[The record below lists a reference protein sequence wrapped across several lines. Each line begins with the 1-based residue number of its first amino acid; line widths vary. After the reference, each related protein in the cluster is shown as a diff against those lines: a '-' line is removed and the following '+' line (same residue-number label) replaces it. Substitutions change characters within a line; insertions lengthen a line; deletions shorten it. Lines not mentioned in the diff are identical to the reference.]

1 MRPSAKPHK
10 ALTALLLILA
20 AAQLDLAHAQDVSQW
35 IAACAVCHAKNSV
48 PTDSATPIIWGQ
60 NRGYVYLQL
69 RDFKSA
75 TRASVN
81 DVAMHALTQTMSDAQ
96 MLAIATYV
104 SAQPWPKPL
113 ARAIPPGEPLLL
125 RGATLLAYGD
135 CGACHFNNWNG
146 YSANPRLRGQT
157 AAYLKTTIGEFRS
170 GKRRNSPGMSDLLLT
185 YSEMDAEAIVTYLSN
200 LD

>member
-1 MRPSAKPHK
+1 MRSSANPLKT
-10 ALTALLLILA
+10 LMALLLVLA
-20 AAQLDLAHAQDVSQW
+20 APQLHLARAQDVSQL
-35 IAACAVCHAKNSV
+35 IAACMVCHPVSSV

-69 RDFKSA
+69 RDFKAA

-104 SAQPWPKPL
+104 SARPWPKPL
-113 ARAIPPGEPLLL
+113 ARTIPPRDPLLV

-157 AAYLKTTIGEFRS
+157 AAYLRTTIGEFRS
-170 GKRRNSPGMSDLLLT
+170 RARRNSPGMSDLLLN
-185 YSEMDAEAIVTYLSN
+185 YNAEDVEAIVTYLSS